1 MCDNHAR
8 LESIYLILSQWR
20 TYTPTSDTLLST
32 LNIEMES
39 AASFEDKCIAR
50 CKAIISN
57 QYLAVENA
65 VQAAAHEMAYQ
76 EKQLLSNVKYRDSAW
91 CIPKDLKCSS
101 NKIICMPFIENIK
114 RSRLSPKWIK
124 MVWWLVKKHCLKEIR
139 LKSPLRLYHTN
150 GSWQRHCPRDIPS
163 AQGGLEADFL
173 AGSDSPRP
181 HTVLPRSW
189 LGLEGSALPRL
200 GSKLISLLKTASA
213 HGAQVQV

>member
-1 MCDNHAR
+1 MQYVIFGGWSTKKAKKFKGGILCDNHAR

-57 QYLAVENA
+57 PYLAVENA
-65 VQAAAHEMAYQ
+65 VQAAAHEMACQ

-124 MVWWLVKKHCLKEIR
+124 MVWWLVKNHCLKEIR

-150 GSWQRHCPRDIPS
+150 GSWQRC
-163 AQGGLEADFL
+163 
-173 AGSDSPRP
+173 SPRCICLSSRWP
-181 HTVLPRSW
+181 PGRLFSW
-189 LGLEGSALPRL
+189 LGL
-200 GSKLISLLKTASA
+200 ASA
-213 HGAQVQV
+213 SHGLASVVARSGR